1 MKRGKKLGVFS
12 GTFDPFHEGHL
23 QVCLTAIQKCQLDKV
38 VVLIEKIP
46 LHKTRVSDYGHR
58 MRMIELALKNHQNID
73 FLDINLNN
81 ITINTVLPV
90 LSRLYEDSEYW
101 LITGSD
107 VLKNI
112 ANWNKVDELL
122 KVMGLCIVNRNNN
135 SQKQDKLL
143 IDDLQKKFGRI
154 RYQLLP
160 EISSNA
166 SSSVVRRQIYDCS
179 ESNLL
184 LPEVLDYIN
193 TQQLYKAQ

>member
-1 MKRGKKLGVFS
+1 MFNS
-12 GTFDPFHEGHL
+12 NS
-23 QVCLTAIQKCQLDKV
+23 KCQLDKV

-58 MRMIELALKNHQNID
+58 MRMIELALKTTRTSI

-122 KVMGLCIVNRNNN
+122 KVMGLCIVNRNNQQPKTRTSYLLMICRKN
-135 SQKQDKLL
+135 SGELDINYFLKYRPMHRLQWCVGRSMIVQNRTYYFQK
-143 IDDLQKKFGRI
+143 
-154 RYQLLP
+154 
-160 EISSNA
+160 S
-166 SSSVVRRQIYDCS
+166 
-179 ESNLL
+179 
-184 LPEVLDYIN
+184 
-193 TQQLYKAQ
+193 